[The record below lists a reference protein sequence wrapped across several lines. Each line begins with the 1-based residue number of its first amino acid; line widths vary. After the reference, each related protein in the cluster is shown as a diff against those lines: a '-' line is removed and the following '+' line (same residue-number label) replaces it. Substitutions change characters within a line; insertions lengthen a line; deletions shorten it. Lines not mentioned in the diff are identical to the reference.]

1 MISAGCVIEGTV
13 VNSVLSPGVF
23 VKKGAVVRDSVIFE
37 DCVVEEDARVDLA
50 ICDKGVHIG
59 RGAVVGYGDN
69 KEPPNKE
76 FPSHLYTGIT
86 LVGKKAAVP
95 AGMKIGRN
103 CIIQSGHDVGAGVS
117 TEKLED
123 GGIL

>member
-1 MISAGCVIEGTV
+1 VE
-13 VNSVLSPGVF
+13 NSVLSPGVI
-23 VKKGAVVRDSVIFE
+23 VKKGAVVRDSVIFA
-37 DCVVEEDARVDLA
+37 DCVIEKDARVDLVV
-50 ICDKGVHIG
+50 CDKRVNIG

-69 KEPPNKE
+69 KDIPNSD

-86 LVGKKAAVP
+86 LVGKGAAVP

-103 CIIQSGHDVGAGVS
+103 CIVRSGYNESKDARPDN
-117 TEKLED
+117 LED